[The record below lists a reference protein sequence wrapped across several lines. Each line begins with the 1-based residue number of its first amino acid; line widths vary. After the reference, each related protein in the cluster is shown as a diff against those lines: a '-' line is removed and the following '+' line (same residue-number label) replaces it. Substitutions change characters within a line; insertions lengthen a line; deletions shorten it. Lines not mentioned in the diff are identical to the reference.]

1 MYIIY
6 LFSRKNEGPRPKKKI
21 LYRWLG
27 EPMKY
32 IYNMLLRDGGET
44 AAAGRGKE
52 RDIQTREAQ

>member
-1 MYIIY
+1 MKDHDQKKNIIP
-6 LFSRKNEGPRPKKKI
+6 LAWRANEI
-21 LYRWLG
+21 
-27 EPMKY
+27 Y